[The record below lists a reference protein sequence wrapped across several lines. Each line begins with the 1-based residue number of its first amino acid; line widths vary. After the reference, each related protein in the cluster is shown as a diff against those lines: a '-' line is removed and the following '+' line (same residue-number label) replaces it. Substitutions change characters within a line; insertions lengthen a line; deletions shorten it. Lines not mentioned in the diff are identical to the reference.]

1 MANEKNLTPFTSEQS
16 REEAVKNGRKGGQAS
31 GVAKRRKKSMKAA
44 AKMLLDMPVTSKE
57 LQQKM
62 KLLGVPD
69 GDSTYQ
75 MAVMVAMLNQAMKG
89 NVKATYFLRDT
100 AGESPSDQIRREE
113 LKVSRSRASLEREK
127 FEYEKA
133 GAEHEKASLADAIQ
147 AAYEERRRRN
157 ELTPPVEADG
167 DQAGGEG
174 ANSGDD

>member
-1 MANEKNLTPFTSEQS
+1 
-16 REEAVKNGRKGGQAS
+16 
-31 GVAKRRKKSMKAA
+31 MKAA

-69 GDSTYQ
+69 GDISYQ

-89 NVKATYFLRDT
+89 NVKASYFLRDT
-100 AGESPSDQIRREE
+100 IGESPSDQIRREE
-113 LKVSRSRASLEREK
+113 LKVSRSRVSLEREK

-147 AAYEERRRRN
+147 AAYEAHMER
-157 ELTPPVEADG
+157 
-167 DQAGGEG
+167 EG
-174 ANSGDD
+174 LEPFPGC

>member
-31 GVAKRRKKSMKAA
+31 GVAKRRKKTMKAA
-44 AKMLLDMPVTSKE
+44 GKLLADMPVTSKE

-89 NVKATYFLRDT
+89 NVKASYFLRDT
-100 AGESPSDQIRREE
+100 IGESPSDQIRRDE
-113 LKVSRSRASLEREK
+113 LRLNRAKFK

-133 GAEHEKASLADAIQ
+133 GTEREKASLADAIQ
-147 AAYEERRRRN
+147 AAYEERERRG
-157 ELTPPVEADG
+157 ELTPPAEPDGGHTEA
-167 DQAGGEG
+167 EG
-174 ANSGDD
+174 V

>member
-1 MANEKNLTPFTSEQS
+1 
-16 REEAVKNGRKGGQAS
+16 
-31 GVAKRRKKSMKAA
+31 MKAA
-44 AKMLLDMPVTSKE
+44 AKALLDMPVTSKE

-62 KLLGVPD
+62 KLLGVPE

-113 LKVSRSRASLEREK
+113 LRLNKAK

-133 GAEHEKASLADAIQ
+133 GAEQSKSSLADAIQ
-147 AAYEERRRRN
+147 AAYEARRDKDGLDPSR
-157 ELTPPVEADG
+157 DG
-167 DQAGGEG
+167 DGAPAAEEGGQRQ
-174 ANSGDD
+174 DD

>member
-1 MANEKNLTPFTSEQS
+1 MAGSNEQNLVPQSERTKDEQ
-16 REEAVKNGRKGGQAS
+16 REIARKGGQAS
-31 GVAKRRKKSMKAA
+31 GAARRRKKNMKAA

-69 GDSTYQ
+69 GDSSYQ

-89 NVKATYFLRDT
+89 NVKASYFLRDT
-100 AGESPSDQIRREE
+100 IGESPSDQIRRDE
-113 LKVSRSRASLEREK
+113 LKLSKARAELEREK

-133 GAEHEKASLADAIQ
+133 GTEKEKASLAEAIQ
-147 AAYEERRRRN
+147 AAYEERRRRDG
-157 ELTPPVEADG
+157 LTPPGGPDG

-174 ANSGDD
+174 GE